1 MLHRMPCSHSPL
13 TPSVPSISARQV
25 LGGHTVATLE
35 KPAEASGRQSAD
47 WRLQPWP
54 EVQRRHLRAGR
65 PQDVGNHRGQVGIC
79 HMTEARRPLCSSLH
93 GSGSMDP
100 EHKRKQHPLWGISG
114 HP

>member
-54 EVQRRHLRAGR
+54 EVQ
-65 PQDVGNHRGQVGIC
+65 
-79 HMTEARRPLCSSLH
+79 
-93 GSGSMDP
+93 
-100 EHKRKQHPLWGISG
+100 
-114 HP
+114 